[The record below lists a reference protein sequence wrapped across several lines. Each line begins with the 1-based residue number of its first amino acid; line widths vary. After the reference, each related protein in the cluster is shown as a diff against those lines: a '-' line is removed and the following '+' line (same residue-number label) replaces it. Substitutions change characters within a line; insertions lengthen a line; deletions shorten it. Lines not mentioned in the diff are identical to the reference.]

1 MERKFYLDL
10 AAGGLRMPIG
20 ADLILHKNDD
30 PEPIKLDGRRL
41 GEVVAETAR
50 RFRTPLAIPLMD
62 LMVEKA
68 ALLEVLDVPAD
79 EIPTYHIES
88 VPDHAEVARFESR
101 LPTHRNARVE
111 ATVAGITHVAQQDD
125 LIPCGMAIGPFSL
138 MVKLVKDPIT
148 AVFLAGRGM
157 TAEKNARVALV
168 ERVLELGTRVIEWSL
183 RKQVA
188 AGAQAVVI
196 CEPAANIAYVSPR
209 QMDGDGDIFDRY
221 VMHFNR
227 RIKRVLDA
235 SGADLFF
242 HCCGEITETML
253 ARFTTLDPAILSL
266 GSSRA
271 LWEDAA
277 LVPKTTVLFGNLPS
291 RKFFS
296 DNEITRDEVERQACE
311 LVAKMRAAG
320 HPFILGTECDV
331 LSVDGCHDVIMRK
344 VDAMLDADCD

>member
-1 MERKFYLDL
+1 
-10 AAGGLRMPIG
+10 MPIG
-20 ADLILHKNDD
+20 ADLVLHEEDG
-30 PEPIKLDGRRL
+30 PEAIKRDGQRL

-62 LMVEKA
+62 LMVEKT
-68 ALLEVLDVPAD
+68 ALLELLDVPA
-79 EIPTYHIES
+79 ERIPTHHIES
-88 VPDHAEVARFESR
+88 LPDDAELARFESR
-101 LPTHRNARVE
+101 LPTHRNARVD
-111 ATVAGITHVAQQDD
+111 ATVEAIAQVARDD
-125 LIPCGMAIGPFSL
+125 GLIPCGMAIGPFSL

-148 AVFLAGRGM
+148 VVFLAGRGM

-183 RKQVA
+183 ARQVA
-188 AGAQAVVI
+188 AGAKAAVI

-209 QMDGDGDIFDRY
+209 QMGGDADIFDRY

-235 SGADLFF
+235 GGADLFF
-242 HCCGEITETML
+242 HCCGEITEAML

-266 GSSRA
+266 GSSRV

-291 RKFFS
+291 KKFFS
-296 DNEITRDEVERQACE
+296 DNEVTRAEVERQACE
-311 LVAKMRAAG
+311 L
-320 HPFILGTECDV
+320 IE
-331 LSVDGCHDVIMRK
+331 
-344 VDAMLDADCD
+344 